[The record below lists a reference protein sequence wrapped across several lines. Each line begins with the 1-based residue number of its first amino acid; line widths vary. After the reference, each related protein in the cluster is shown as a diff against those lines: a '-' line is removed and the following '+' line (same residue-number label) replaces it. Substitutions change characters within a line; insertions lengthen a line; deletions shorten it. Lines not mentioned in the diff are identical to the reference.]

1 MRRGGNATIIAK
13 AYLSHASVPAVLF
26 SVPPLT
32 QAFQRSAVIQS
43 DSAGFAT
50 LACTAVLLMDLAE
63 VLARVTA
70 ISDRRFTSRGES
82 KEVGH

>member
-1 MRRGGNATIIAK
+1 MRREGNATMIAK
-13 AYLSHASVPAVLF
+13 AYLSHASDPAVRF
-26 SVPPLT
+26 SVSPLT

-43 DSAGFAT
+43 DSAGFAF
-50 LACTAVLLMDLAE
+50 AAVILMDLTE

-82 KEVGH
+82 EEVGH